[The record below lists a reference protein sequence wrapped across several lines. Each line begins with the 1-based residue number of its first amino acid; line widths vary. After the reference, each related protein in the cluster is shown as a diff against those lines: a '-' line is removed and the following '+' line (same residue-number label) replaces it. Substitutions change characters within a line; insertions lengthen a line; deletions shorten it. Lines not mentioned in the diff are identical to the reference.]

1 MARTRMAFVV
11 ACVMGTAWTCGAVDG
26 TMWLGA
32 PAATSEMRYQDRQYW
47 IDSQVAGEGGVA
59 SFSAKNFCNIKFPS
73 GLTLGGIDFMDGYQ
87 AAESVAFG
95 GADVT
100 MSGDAF
106 VRTSNTGTGIRL
118 GVSLMG
124 SAGDT
129 LTTKGAGRLRLFKN
143 FSGFGRVR
151 VADGT
156 LEQAEALSGR
166 VFGDGTVGAFE
177 IAGGIARYNPSAS
190 GTAVS
195 LPGTLVGGRGAGV
208 LQLNNGVTMTA
219 ADLAFEPGGALLV
232 TGGAGMSGIG
242 ATEKL
247 LFAAPPALV
256 NGILDPR
263 IVTRD
268 LAVTGGP
275 FSFLSYTAADGI
287 APYPESALVDLASAG
302 SADVAVANPASMGA
316 DVAVDADRQVA
327 ALVVNERAN
336 LKIASGATLTVG
348 DGVHPAGVIFREQTD
363 ANSTYSQFNFD
374 GTLDFGTSHGVIW
387 KGTPDVA
394 AGRGLDV
401 RGKIAG
407 SAGVTFASRPMDGD
421 KTTLYRFY
429 DGCCGW
435 TGPTY
440 IHNARAWL
448 HATNGLP
455 LGGDVYICGGA
466 RGNAAGLFIEVG
478 GTYSQNFHL
487 AGVNATDGHSGLAGD
502 TTGAIT
508 LSGTVTVDDALT
520 VGAKGPLTFA
530 GPLVGAGDISFG
542 DRGQA
547 VTYVLAGSTAGYSG
561 KVAVTSSRAT
571 LAVEPSSALPTNTLT
586 VSAGVVHL
594 HDRTGDVVSTPLA
607 GTANG
612 TLRIDQSSLTLQG
625 PQDFPGTLA
634 VDVNSSPRE
643 CSSVGIAGAV
653 RVGSLSGVNGGGKG
667 VIAGASADAE
677 LAVGSSGKDFLVRPV
692 LADGA
697 GRLSFV
703 KEGDGTAVIVSTNAY
718 TGRTVVRGGTLRLR
732 GCIFESP
739 SLSWWLDASRPETV
753 LCDAN
758 GGVTNWQSLV
768 NGVSFVPVNNSARP
782 TLSTL
787 ENGMGV
793 VNFGADAHCGLATP
807 TNVTQRTVFVV
818 YRWAGTVSGVE
829 FFCLFGR
836 CNTDTGIRAN
846 ANGYMERNISTSK
859 FNTMGYVYQ
868 DGVKKT
874 SNFMATTQGMSVLT
888 LQKDIEYYKGESSA
902 YATVPAAFRAEVGG
916 YNNNDGRRWVGDIAE
931 AIAFDRLLTDGERQA
946 VENYLTEKW
955 RGAAAHA
962 SVAHEETL
970 SPLTDLTLEYGG
982 ALDLAGADQTVA
994 SLSGCGTVMNSSTNP
1009 ATLRVTGSCD
1019 FAGELSGRTRLVAA
1033 GGGAKDFDVAVAD
1046 EARLVLAGGSARIV
1060 AYTNTPPTAG
1070 LAYWLDASDESSVA
1084 CDANGMVTNWASKAG
1099 VIPAFSWAS
1108 GMSDLLSGGSG
1119 PKAYTSAADGIN
1131 GLRTVHF
1138 KDGPKEQLLSRG
1150 GTSVRTLFLVAAN
1163 DATSSLGAGAYW
1175 GKAGIDRGI
1184 RCGTSPTATF
1194 NQLGRVTYYLEQD
1207 TVRYNGEKRNMAVG
1221 YIQPGTTPFCFMV
1234 RLDDAAH
1241 PEDELHYGSTTQY
1254 IFRKPDAL
1262 GAHTNN
1268 GNTNFRAAEVLA
1280 YTNALSDAE
1289 IQQVEAYLMNK
1300 WAIAGHVTEPGA
1312 SSPFAG
1318 TGSLEIE
1325 GRVTLAGGLDLGE
1338 SGTLVVHVDANGEV
1352 ETVTVDGD
1360 LRIGAGVTLVVDGY
1374 DRAAP
1379 TTRHTVVS
1387 VTGDAA
1393 GDFAGHNVT
1402 QPSWKL
1408 WRSGDNWYL
1417 VKATGTTVIF
1427 R

>member
-1 MARTRMAFVV
+1 MRKIAFVLA
-11 ACVMGTAWTCGAVDG
+11 ACIVGAAWTCGAVDG

-32 PAATSEMRYQDRQYW
+32 PSSTAEMSYQDRQYW

-59 SFSAKNFCNIKFPS
+59 SFSASTFCNIKFPS
-73 GLTLGGIDFMDGYQ
+73 GLTLGGIDFLNGRQ
-87 AAESVAFG
+87 AAESAAFG
-95 GADVT
+95 GSDVT

-106 VRTSNTGTGIRL
+106 VRTSHTGTGIRL
-118 GVSLMG
+118 GVALTG
-124 SAGDT
+124 SSGDT
-129 LTTKGAGRLRLFKN
+129 LTTKGAGRLRMLKN

-156 LEQAEALSGR
+156 LEQTNAVSGR

-195 LPGTLVGGRGAGV
+195 LPGTLVAGRGAGV

-219 ADLAFEPGGALLV
+219 AGLACESGGALLV

-247 LFAAPPALV
+247 LFTTPPALV

-263 IVTRD
+263 VVTRD
-268 LAVTGGP
+268 LNANGGP
-275 FSFLSYTAADGI
+275 FSFLTYTAADGI

-302 SADVAVANPASMGA
+302 TADVAVANPASMGA
-316 DVAVDADRQVA
+316 DVAVDADRHVA
-327 ALVVNERAN
+327 ALVVNNRAN
-336 LKIASGATLTVG
+336 LKIASGVTLSVG

-363 ANSTYSQFNFD
+363 ANSTYSQFNFA
-374 GTLDFGTSHGVIW
+374 GTLDFGASHGVIW
-387 KGTPDVA
+387 KGTPVAA

-401 RGKIAG
+401 RGKITG

-429 DGCCGW
+429 NGCCGW

-440 IHNARAWL
+440 FHNARAWL
-448 HATNGLP
+448 YATNSLP
-455 LGGDVYICGGA
+455 LGGDVYVCGGA
-466 RGNAAGLFIEVG
+466 RGNSAGLFLEAS

-487 AGVNATDGHSGLAGD
+487 AGVNTTDGMFGLSGN
-502 TTGAIT
+502 TSGAIT

-520 VGAKGPLTFA
+520 VGTRGKLTFA
-530 GPLVGAGDISFG
+530 GPLVGTGDISFRDNSG
-542 DRGQA
+542 SA
-547 VTYVLAGSTAGYSG
+547 ATYVLAGSTANYSG
-561 KVAVTSSRAT
+561 KIAVTTSRAT

-586 VSAGVVHL
+586 VSAGMVHL
-594 HDRTGDVVSTPLA
+594 HDRTGGVVSTPLA
-607 GTANG
+607 GTTNG
-612 TLRIDQSSLTLQG
+612 TLTIDQCNLSLRG
-625 PQDFPGTLA
+625 PQVFPGTLA
-634 VDVNSSPRE
+634 IDMNSNPRE
-643 CSSVGIAGAV
+643 CSSVGIDGAV

-692 LADGA
+692 LSDGV

-703 KEGDGTAVIVSTNAY
+703 KEGGGTAAIVSTNAY

-732 GCIFESP
+732 GSIFESP

-753 LCDAN
+753 LCDSA
-758 GGVTNWQSLV
+758 GGVTNWLSLV
-768 NGVSFVPVNNSARP
+768 NGVSFVPENSDARP
-782 TLSTL
+782 TRSML

-793 VNFGADAHCGLATP
+793 VNFGADAHCGLVTP

-836 CNTDTGIRAN
+836 YGSDTGIRAN
-846 ANGYMERNISTSK
+846 ANGYVERNISTSK
-859 FNTMGYVYQ
+859 FNTLGYVYQ

-902 YATVPAAFRAEVGG
+902 YATVPASFRAEVGG
-916 YNNNDGRRWVGDIAE
+916 YNNTNVRRWVGDIAE
-931 AIAFDRLLTDGERQA
+931 AIAFDRLLTESERQT

-955 RGAAAHA
+955 RGAAVHA

-982 ALDLAGADQTVA
+982 VLDLAGADQTVA

-1009 ATLRVTGSCD
+1009 ATLRVTGVCD
-1019 FAGELSGRTRLVAA
+1019 FTGKLSGRTRLVAA
-1033 GGGAKDFDVAVAD
+1033 GGGAKDFDVEVSD
-1046 EARLVLAGGSARIV
+1046 GARLVLAGGSARIV
-1060 AYTNTPPTAG
+1060 AYTNTPPTAS
-1070 LAYWLDASDESSVA
+1070 LAYWLDASDESAVA
-1084 CDANGMVTNWASKAG
+1084 CNASGVVTNWASKAG
-1099 VIPAFSWAS
+1099 AIPAFSWAS
-1108 GMSDLLSGGSG
+1108 GLSGLVSGATG

-1138 KDGPKEQLLSRG
+1138 TDNKQQLISRG
-1150 GTSVRTLFLVAAN
+1150 ETSVRTLFLVVAN
-1163 DATSSLGAGAYW
+1163 DGTSSQGAGGYW
-1175 GKAGIDRGI
+1175 GKTGIDRGI
-1184 RCGTSPTATF
+1184 RCYAGANATF
-1194 NQLGRVTYYLEQD
+1194 NTTGRVTYYLDQD
-1207 TVRYNGEKRNMAVG
+1207 TVRINGERRNMYENVS
-1221 YIQPGTTPFCFMV
+1221 PGKVPFCFMV

-1241 PEDELHYGSTTQY
+1241 PEDEVHYGGGTQY
-1254 IFRKPDAL
+1254 IFRKSDSL
-1262 GAHTNN
+1262 GANTGN

-1300 WAIAGHVTEPGA
+1300 WAIAGHVTEPEA
-1312 SSPFAG
+1312 SSPFTG

-1325 GRVTLAGGLDLGE
+1325 GGVTLAGGLDLGE
-1338 SGTLVVHVDANGEV
+1338 SGTLVVHVDASGEV

-1360 LRIGAGVTLVVDGY
+1360 LRIGAGVTLVVDDY
-1374 DRAAP
+1374 DRAA
-1379 TTRHTVVS
+1379 TAIRHTVVS
-1387 VTGDAA
+1387 VTGHAV

-1402 QPSWKL
+1402 HPSWKL
-1408 WRSGDNWYL
+1408 RRSGDSWYL
-1417 VKATGTTVIF
+1417 VNASGTTVIF

>member
-1 MARTRMAFVV
+1 MARTRMAFVA
-11 ACVMGTAWTCGAVDG
+11 ACVVGTAWTCGAVDG

-32 PAATSEMRYQDRQYW
+32 PAPTSEMRYQDRQYW
-47 IDSQVAGEGGVA
+47 IDSQVAGEGGIA
-59 SFSAKNFCNIKFPS
+59 FFSAKNFCNIKFPS

-87 AAESVAFG
+87 AAESAAFG
-95 GADVT
+95 GSDVT

-106 VRTSNTGTGIRL
+106 VRTSHTGTGIRF
-118 GVSLMG
+118 GVALNG
-124 SAGDT
+124 SANDT

-156 LEQAEALSGR
+156 LEQTEAVSGR

-195 LPGTLVGGRGAGV
+195 LPGTLVAGRGAGV

-219 ADLAFEPGGALLV
+219 AGLAFEPGGALVV

-247 LFAAPPALV
+247 LFTAPPALV

-263 IVTRD
+263 VVTRD

-316 DVAVDADRQVA
+316 DVAVVADRQVA

-407 SAGVTFASRPMDGD
+407 SAGVTFASRPMDGS
-421 KTTLYRFY
+421 KTTLYRLY

-487 AGVNATDGHSGLAGD
+487 AGVNATDGHPGLTGD
-502 TTGAIT
+502 TTDAIT

-520 VGAKGPLTFA
+520 VGTKGPLTFA

-542 DRGQA
+542 DCGQA
-547 VTYVLAGSTAGYSG
+547 VTYVLVGSTAGYSG
-561 KVAVTSSRAT
+561 KVAVTGSRAT

-612 TLRIDQSSLTLQG
+612 TIKIDQSSLTLQG

-643 CSSVGIAGAV
+643 CSSVGIGGAV

-677 LAVGSSGKDFLVRPV
+677 LAVGSSGKDFQVRPV
-692 LADGA
+692 LADGT

-703 KEGDGTAVIVSTNAY
+703 KEGGGTAAIVSTNAY

-732 GCIFESP
+732 GSIFESP

-753 LCDAN
+753 LCDAG

-768 NGVSFVPVNNSARP
+768 NGVSFVPVNSNARP
-782 TLSTL
+782 KRSTL

-818 YRWAGTVSGVE
+818 YRWAGTVSGVD
-829 FFCLFGR
+829 FYCLFGR
-836 CNTDTGIRAN
+836 CNTDTGIRAK
-846 ANGYMERNISTSK
+846 ASGYLERNISTSK
-859 FNTMGYVYQ
+859 FNTLGYVYQ

-874 SNFMATTQGMSVLT
+874 SDFMATKQGMSVLT
-888 LQKDIEYYKGESSA
+888 LQKDIEYYKGESAA

-916 YNNNDGRRWVGDIAE
+916 YNNNNERRWVGDIAE

-982 ALDLAGADQTVA
+982 VLDLAGADQTVA

-1009 ATLRVTGSCD
+1009 ATLRVTGACD

-1033 GGGAKDFDVAVAD
+1033 GDGAKDFDVAVAD
-1046 EARLVLAGGSARIV
+1046 GARLVLAGGSARIV

-1084 CDANGMVTNWASKAG
+1084 CDANGMVTNWTSKAG
-1099 VIPAFSWAS
+1099 LIPAFSWAS
-1108 GMSDLLSGGSG
+1108 GLSGMHSGSTG

-1138 KDGPKEQLLSRG
+1138 KDGTKEQLISRG
-1150 GTSVRTLFLVAAN
+1150 ATSVRTLFLVAAN
-1163 DATSSLGAGAYW
+1163 DGTSTLGAGGYW
-1175 GKAGIDRGI
+1175 GKAEIDRGI
-1184 RCGTSPTATF
+1184 RCGSGATATF
-1194 NQLGRVTYYLEQD
+1194 QQLARVTYYLEQD
-1207 TVRYNGEKRNMAVG
+1207 TVRFNGEKRNMSG
-1221 YIQPGTTPFCFMV
+1221 YIQPRTTPFCFMV

-1262 GAHTNN
+1262 GAYTGN
-1268 GNTNFRAAEVLA
+1268 GSTNFRAAEVLA

-1338 SGTLVVHVDANGEV
+1338 SGTLVVHVDARGEV

-1379 TTRHTVVS
+1379 ATRHTVVS
-1387 VTGDAA
+1387 VTGDAV

-1402 QPSWKL
+1402 HPSWKL
-1408 WRSGDNWYL
+1408 WRAGDSWYL

>member
-1 MARTRMAFVV
+1 MARTRMFFVTVFVV
-11 ACVMGTAWTCGAVDG
+11 GAAWTCGAVDG

-32 PAATSEMRYQDRQYW
+32 PAPTSEMLYQDRQYW

-87 AAESVAFG
+87 AAESAAFG
-95 GADVT
+95 GSDVT

-129 LTTKGAGRLRLFKN
+129 LTTKGAGRLRLLKN

-156 LEQAEALSGR
+156 LEQTEAVSGR

-195 LPGTLVGGRGAGV
+195 LPGTLVAGRGAGV

-219 ADLAFEPGGALLV
+219 AGLAFEPGGALVV

-247 LFAAPPALV
+247 LFTAPPALV

-263 IVTRD
+263 VVTRD

-302 SADVAVANPASMGA
+302 SSDIAVANPASMGA
-316 DVAVDADRQVA
+316 DVPVDADRQVA

-363 ANSTYSQFNFD
+363 ANSTYSQFNFA

-407 SAGVTFASRPMDGD
+407 SAGVTFASRPMDGS
-421 KTTLYRFY
+421 KTTLYRLY

-440 IHNARAWL
+440 FHNARAWL
-448 HATNGLP
+448 FATNSLP

-466 RGNAAGLFIEVG
+466 RGNAAGLFIAVG

-487 AGVNATDGHSGLAGD
+487 AGVNATDGDPGLAGD
-502 TTGAIT
+502 NTGAIT

-542 DRGQA
+542 DREQA

-677 LAVGSSGKDFLVRPV
+677 LAVGSSGKDYQVRPV

-703 KEGDGTAVIVSTNAY
+703 KEGGGTAAIVSTNAY

-732 GCIFESP
+732 GSIFESP

-753 LCDAN
+753 LCDAG

-768 NGVSFVPVNNSARP
+768 NGVSFVPVNSNARP
-782 TLSTL
+782 TRAAL

-793 VNFGADAHCGLATP
+793 VNFGTDAHCGLATP

-818 YRWAGTVSGVE
+818 YRWAGAVSGVE

-836 CNTDTGIRAN
+836 YGSDTGIRAN
-846 ANGYMERNISTSK
+846 ASGYMERNISTSK
-859 FNTMGYVYQ
+859 FNTLGYVYQ

-888 LQKDIEYYKGESSA
+888 LQKDIEYYKGESAA
-902 YATVPAAFRAEVGG
+902 YATVPASFRAEVGG
-916 YNNNDGRRWVGDIAE
+916 YNNNNGRRWVGDIAE

-955 RGAAAHA
+955 RGVAAHA

-982 ALDLAGADQTVA
+982 VLDLAGADQTVA

-1009 ATLRVTGSCD
+1009 ATLRVTGACD

-1046 EARLVLAGGSARIV
+1046 GARLVLAGGSARIV
-1060 AYTNTPPTAG
+1060 AYTNTPPT
-1070 LAYWLDASDESSVA
+1070 E
-1084 CDANGMVTNWASKAG
+1084 NGMVTNWASKAG

-1108 GMSDLLSGGSG
+1108 GMSGMHSGGTG

-1138 KDGPKEQLLSRG
+1138 KDGPTEQLISRG
-1150 GTSVRTLFLVAAN
+1150 ATSVRTIFLVAAN
-1163 DATSSLGAGAYW
+1163 DGTSTLGAGGYW
-1175 GKAGIDRGI
+1175 GKAEIDRGI
-1184 RCGTSPTATF
+1184 RCGTRPTATF

-1241 PEDELHYGSTTQY
+1241 PEDEVHYGSTTQH
-1254 IFRKPDAL
+1254 IFGTPDAL
-1262 GAHTNN
+1262 GAHTGN

-1289 IQQVEAYLMNK
+1289 IQQVETYLMNK
-1300 WAIAGHVTEPGA
+1300 WAIAGHVAEPGA
-1312 SSPFAG
+1312 SSPFTG

-1325 GRVTLAGGLDLGE
+1325 GRVTLTGGLDLGE

-1374 DRAAP
+1374 DRAVPA
-1379 TTRHTVVS
+1379 TRHTVVS
-1387 VTGDAA
+1387 VTGDAV

-1402 QPSWKL
+1402 HPSWKL
-1408 WRSGDNWYL
+1408 WRAGDSWYL

>member
-1 MARTRMAFVV
+1 MARTRMAFVA
-11 ACVMGTAWTCGAVDG
+11 ACVVGTAWTCGAVDG

-32 PAATSEMRYQDRQYW
+32 PAPTSEMRYQDRQYW
-47 IDSQVAGEGGVA
+47 IDSQVAGEGGIA
-59 SFSAKNFCNIKFPS
+59 FFSAKNFCNIKFPS
-73 GLTLGGIDFMDGYQ
+73 GLMLGGIDFMDGYQ
-87 AAESVAFG
+87 ATESVAFG

-129 LTTKGAGRLRLFKN
+129 LTTKGAGRLRLLKN

-156 LEQAEALSGR
+156 LEQTEAVSGR

-195 LPGTLVGGRGAGV
+195 LPGTLVAGRGAGV

-219 ADLAFEPGGALLV
+219 AGLAFEPGGALVV

-247 LFAAPPALV
+247 LFTAPPALV

-302 SADVAVANPASMGA
+302 SSDIAVANPASMGA
-316 DVAVDADRQVA
+316 DVPVDADRQVA

-487 AGVNATDGHSGLAGD
+487 AGVNATDGHPGLAGD

-643 CSSVGIAGAV
+643 CSSVGIGGAV

-703 KEGDGTAVIVSTNAY
+703 KEGGGTAAIVSTNAY

-732 GCIFESP
+732 GSIFESP

-753 LCDAN
+753 LCDAG

-768 NGVSFVPVNNSARP
+768 NGVSFVPVNSNARP
-782 TLSTL
+782 TRSTL

-818 YRWAGTVSGVE
+818 YRWAGAVSGVE

-836 CNTDTGIRAN
+836 YGSDTGIRAN
-846 ANGYMERNISTSK
+846 ASGYMERNISTSK
-859 FNTMGYVYQ
+859 FNTLGYVYQ

-874 SNFMATTQGMSVLT
+874 SNFAATKQGMSVLT
-888 LQKDIEYYKGESSA
+888 LQKDIEYYKGESAA

-916 YNNNDGRRWVGDIAE
+916 YNNNNERRWVGDIAE

-982 ALDLAGADQTVA
+982 VLDLAGADQTVA

-1009 ATLRVTGSCD
+1009 ATLRVTGACD

-1033 GGGAKDFDVAVAD
+1033 GDGAKDFDVAVAD
-1046 EARLVLAGGSARIV
+1046 GARLVLAGGSARIV

-1084 CDANGMVTNWASKAG
+1084 CDANGMVTNWTSKAG
-1099 VIPAFSWAS
+1099 LIPAFSWAS
-1108 GMSDLLSGGSG
+1108 GLSGMHSGSTG

-1138 KDGPKEQLLSRG
+1138 KDGTKEQLISRG
-1150 GTSVRTLFLVAAN
+1150 ATSVRTLFLVAAN
-1163 DATSSLGAGAYW
+1163 DGTSTLGAGGYW
-1175 GKAGIDRGI
+1175 GKAEIDRGI
-1184 RCGTSPTATF
+1184 RCGSGATATF
-1194 NQLGRVTYYLEQD
+1194 QQLARVTYYLEQD
-1207 TVRYNGEKRNMAVG
+1207 TVRLNGVRRNMFENV
-1221 YIQPGTTPFCFMV
+1221 QPRTAPFCFMV

-1241 PEDELHYGSTTQY
+1241 PEDEVHYGGSTQY
-1254 IFRKPDAL
+1254 IFGTPDAL
-1262 GAHTNN
+1262 GAQTGN

-1338 SGTLVVHVDANGEV
+1338 SGTLVVHVDARGEV

-1379 TTRHTVVS
+1379 ATRHTVVS
-1387 VTGDAA
+1387 VTGDAV

-1402 QPSWKL
+1402 HPSWKL
-1408 WRSGDNWYL
+1408 WRAGDSWYL

>member
-1 MARTRMAFVV
+1 MARTRMAFVA
-11 ACVMGTAWTCGAVDG
+11 ACVVGTAWTCGAVDG

-32 PAATSEMRYQDRQYW
+32 PSSTAEMRYQDRQYW

-59 SFSAKNFCNIKFPS
+59 SFSANSFCNIKFPS
-73 GLTLGGIDFMDGYQ
+73 GLTLGGIDFMNGYQ
-87 AAESVAFG
+87 AAETSAFG
-95 GADVT
+95 GSDVT

-106 VRTSNTGTGIRL
+106 VRTSHTGTGIRL
-118 GVSLMG
+118 GVALKG

-129 LTTKGAGRLRLFKN
+129 LTTKGAGRLRLLKN

-156 LEQAEALSGR
+156 LEQTEAVSGR

-177 IAGGIARYNPSAS
+177 IAGGIACYNPSAS

-195 LPGTLVGGRGAGV
+195 LPGTLVAGRGAGV

-219 ADLAFEPGGALLV
+219 AGLAFEPGGALLV

-247 LFAAPPALV
+247 FFTSPPVLV

-363 ANSTYSQFNFD
+363 ANSTYSQFNFA

-387 KGTPDVA
+387 KGTPVVA

-440 IHNARAWL
+440 FHNARAWL
-448 HATNGLP
+448 LATNSLP

-594 HDRTGDVVSTPLA
+594 HDRTGVVVSTPLA

-625 PQDFPGTLA
+625 PRNFPGTLA
-634 VDVNSSPRE
+634 VDVNSTPRE
-643 CSSVGIAGAV
+643 CSSLGIAGAV
-653 RVGSLSGVNGGGKG
+653 RVGSLSGVNGGGRG

-692 LADGA
+692 LADGT

-703 KEGDGTAVIVSTNAY
+703 KEGGGVAKIVSTNAY

-732 GCIFESP
+732 GSIFDSP

-753 LCDAN
+753 LRDAG
-758 GGVTNWQSLV
+758 GGVTNWLSLV

-793 VNFGADAHCGLATP
+793 VTFGADAHCGLATP

-818 YRWAGTVSGVE
+818 YRWAGAVSGVE

-836 CNTDTGIRAN
+836 YGSDTGIRAN
-846 ANGYMERNISTSK
+846 ASGYMERNISTSK
-859 FNTMGYVYQ
+859 FNTLGYVYQ

-888 LQKDIEYYKGESSA
+888 LQKDIEYYKGESAA

-955 RGAAAHA
+955 RGVAAHA

-970 SPLTDLTLEYGG
+970 SPLTDLTLEYGTV
-982 ALDLAGADQTVA
+982 LDLAGADQTVA

-1009 ATLRVTGSCD
+1009 AALRVTGACD

-1033 GGGAKDFDVAVAD
+1033 GSGAKDFDVAVAD

-1084 CDANGMVTNWASKAG
+1084 CDANGMVTNWLSKAG

-1108 GMSDLLSGGSG
+1108 GMSGALSGGTG

-1138 KDGPKEQLLSRG
+1138 RDGPTEQLLSRG

-1163 DATSSLGAGAYW
+1163 DGNSSKGAGGYW
-1175 GKAGIDRGI
+1175 GKAGIDRSI
-1184 RCGTSPTATF
+1184 RCGSGATATF
-1194 NQLGRVTYYLEQD
+1194 QPLGRVTYYFGQD
-1207 TVRYNGEKRNMAVG
+1207 TVRLNGEKRNMSGNV
-1221 YIQPGTTPFCFMV
+1221 QPGKTPFCFMV

-1241 PEDELHYGSTTQY
+1241 PEDEVHYGGSTQH
-1254 IFRKPDAL
+1254 IFGTPDAL
-1262 GAHTNN
+1262 GAQTGN

-1300 WAIAGHVTEPGA
+1300 WAIAGHAAEPGA
-1312 SSPFAG
+1312 SSPFTG

-1338 SGTLVVHVDANGEV
+1338 SGTLVVHVDASGEV

-1379 TTRHTVVS
+1379 ATRHTVVS

-1408 WRSGDNWYL
+1408 WRSGDSWYL
-1417 VKATGTTVIF
+1417 VKASGTTVIF

>member
-1 MARTRMAFVV
+1 MARTRMAFVA
-11 ACVMGTAWTCGAVDG
+11 ACVVGTAWTCGAVDG

-32 PAATSEMRYQDRQYW
+32 PAPTSEMRYQDRQYW
-47 IDSQVAGEGGVA
+47 IDSQVAGEGGIA
-59 SFSAKNFCNIKFPS
+59 FFSAKNFCNIKFPS

-87 AAESVAFG
+87 AAESAAFG
-95 GADVT
+95 GSDVT

-106 VRTSNTGTGIRL
+106 VRTSHTGTGIRF
-118 GVSLMG
+118 GVALNG
-124 SAGDT
+124 SANDT

-156 LEQAEALSGR
+156 LEQTEAVSGR

-195 LPGTLVGGRGAGV
+195 LPGTLVAGRGAGV

-219 ADLAFEPGGALLV
+219 AGLAFEPGGALVV

-247 LFAAPPALV
+247 LFTAPPALV

-263 IVTRD
+263 VVTRD

-316 DVAVDADRQVA
+316 DVAVVADRQVA

-421 KTTLYRFY
+421 QTTLYRFY

-487 AGVNATDGHSGLAGD
+487 AGVNATDGHPGLTGD
-502 TTGAIT
+502 TTDAIT

-520 VGAKGPLTFA
+520 VGTKGPLTFA

-542 DRGQA
+542 DCGQA
-547 VTYVLAGSTAGYSG
+547 VTYVLVGSTAGYSG
-561 KVAVTSSRAT
+561 KVAVTGSRAT

-643 CSSVGIAGAV
+643 CSSVGIGGAV

-677 LAVGSSGKDFLVRPV
+677 LAVGSSGKDFQVRPV
-692 LADGA
+692 LADGT

-703 KEGDGTAVIVSTNAY
+703 KEGGGTAAIVSTNAY

-732 GCIFESP
+732 GSIFESP
-739 SLSWWLDASRPETV
+739 SLSWWLDASRPETM

-793 VNFGADAHCGLATP
+793 VTFGADAHCGLATP

-818 YRWAGTVSGVE
+818 YRWAGAVSGVE

-836 CNTDTGIRAN
+836 CNTDTGIRAK
-846 ANGYMERNISTSK
+846 ASGYLERNISTSK
-859 FNTMGYVYQ
+859 FNTLGYVYLQ
-868 DGVKKT
+868 GRECRVRDGAGGVPGG
-874 SNFMATTQGMSVLT
+874 SGR
-888 LQKDIEYYKGESSA
+888 LQQQQ
-902 YATVPAAFRAEVGG
+902 R
-916 YNNNDGRRWVGDIAE
+916 
-931 AIAFDRLLTDGERQA
+931 
-946 VENYLTEKW
+946 
-955 RGAAAHA
+955 
-962 SVAHEETL
+962 
-970 SPLTDLTLEYGG
+970 
-982 ALDLAGADQTVA
+982 A
-994 SLSGCGTVMNSSTNP
+994 SLGGRHRRGD
-1009 ATLRVTGSCD
+1009 RVRPS
-1019 FAGELSGRTRLVAA
+1019 AHRRRAA
-1033 GGGAKDFDVAVAD
+1033 GGGELPHGEVAGRGGACERRARGDAFAADRPDAGIRRRPRPRGRGPDGGVAFRLRHGD
-1046 EARLVLAGGSARIV
+1046 EQLH
-1060 AYTNTPPTAG
+1060 
-1070 LAYWLDASDESSVA
+1070 ESRH
-1084 CDANGMVTNWASKAG
+1084 
-1099 VIPAFSWAS
+1099 AS
-1108 GMSDLLSGGSG
+1108 G
-1119 PKAYTSAADGIN
+1119 
-1131 GLRTVHF
+1131 
-1138 KDGPKEQLLSRG
+1138 
-1150 GTSVRTLFLVAAN
+1150 
-1163 DATSSLGAGAYW
+1163 
-1175 GKAGIDRGI
+1175 DRGV
-1184 RCGTSPTATF
+1184 R
-1194 NQLGRVTYYLEQD
+1194 LRGR
-1207 TVRYNGEKRNMAVG
+1207 AVG
-1221 YIQPGTTPFCFMV
+1221 T
-1234 RLDDAAH
+1234 DAA
-1241 PEDELHYGSTTQY
+1241 
-1254 IFRKPDAL
+1254 R
-1262 GAHTNN
+1262 
-1268 GNTNFRAAEVLA
+1268 R
-1280 YTNALSDAE
+1280 
-1289 IQQVEAYLMNK
+1289 
-1300 WAIAGHVTEPGA
+1300 
-1312 SSPFAG
+1312 
-1318 TGSLEIE
+1318 
-1325 GRVTLAGGLDLGE
+1325 GRGRGE
-1338 SGTLVVHVDANGEV
+1338 
-1352 ETVTVDGD
+1352 
-1360 LRIGAGVTLVVDGY
+1360 
-1374 DRAAP
+1374 
-1379 TTRHTVVS
+1379 
-1387 VTGDAA
+1387 
-1393 GDFAGHNVT
+1393 
-1402 QPSWKL
+1402 
-1408 WRSGDNWYL
+1408 
-1417 VKATGTTVIF
+1417 
-1427 R
+1427 

>member
-1 MARTRMAFVV
+1 MARTRMAIAA
-11 ACVMGTAWTCGAVDG
+11 ACVVGTAWTCGAVDG

-32 PAATSEMRYQDRQYW
+32 PASTAEMRYQDRQYW

-59 SFSAKNFCNIKFPS
+59 SFSAYNFCNIKFPS
-73 GLTLGGIDFMDGYQ
+73 GLTLGGIDFMNGYQ
-87 AAESVAFG
+87 AAESAAFG
-95 GADVT
+95 GSDVT

-106 VRTSNTGTGIRL
+106 VRTSHTGTGIRL
-118 GVSLMG
+118 GVALKG

-129 LTTKGAGRLRLFKN
+129 LTTKGAGRLRLLKN

-156 LEQAEALSGR
+156 LEQTNAVSGR
-166 VFGDGTVGAFE
+166 IFGDGTVGAFE

-195 LPGTLVGGRGAGV
+195 LPGTLVAGRGAGV

-219 ADLAFEPGGALLV
+219 AGLAFEPGGALLV

-247 LFAAPPALV
+247 LFTTPPALV

-268 LAVTGGP
+268 LATTGGP

-302 SADVAVANPASMGA
+302 ASDVAVANPASVGA
-316 DVAVDADRQVA
+316 DVAVDADRHVA

-336 LKIASGATLTVG
+336 LKIASGATLAVG

-363 ANSTYSQFNFD
+363 ANSTYSQFSCD

-387 KGTPDVA
+387 KGTPVVA

-401 RGKIAG
+401 RGKITG

-421 KTTLYRFY
+421 QTTLYRFY
-429 DGCCGW
+429 NSSCGW

-440 IHNARAWL
+440 FHNARVWL
-448 HATNGLP
+448 YATNGLP
-455 LGGDVYICGGA
+455 LGGDVYVCGGA
-466 RGNAAGLFIEVG
+466 RRNAAGLFLEAA
-478 GTYSQNFHL
+478 GTFSQNFHL
-487 AGVNATDGHSGLAGD
+487 AGVNATDGLSGLTANIS
-502 TTGAIT
+502 GAIT

-520 VGAKGPLTFA
+520 VGANGPLTFA
-530 GPLVGAGDISFG
+530 GPLAGAGDISFR

-561 KVAVTSSRAT
+561 KVAVTGGKAT

-586 VSAGVVHL
+586 INSSVVYL

-607 GTANG
+607 GTNG
-612 TLRIDQSSLTLQG
+612 TLKIDQSSLSLQG

-634 VDVNSSPRE
+634 IDINSNPRE

-677 LAVGSSGKDFLVRPV
+677 FAVGSSGKDFLVRPV
-692 LADGA
+692 LADGT
-697 GRLSFV
+697 GRLSLV
-703 KEGDGTAVIVSTNAY
+703 KEGGGVAMIVSTNAY

-732 GCIFESP
+732 GSIFESP

-753 LCDAN
+753 LRDAG
-758 GGVTNWQSLV
+758 GGVTNWLSLV

-793 VNFGADAHCGLATP
+793 VTFGADAHCGLATP

-818 YRWAGTVSGVE
+818 YRWAGAVSGVE

-836 CNTDTGIRAN
+836 YGSDTGIRAN
-846 ANGYMERNISTSK
+846 ASGTIERNISTSK
-859 FNTMGYVYQ
+859 FNTLGYVYQ

-874 SNFMATTQGMSVLT
+874 SNFAATTQGLSVLT

-902 YATVPAAFRAEVGG
+902 YATVPASFRAEVGG
-916 YNNNDGRRWVGDIAE
+916 YNNNNGRRWVGDIAE
-931 AIAFDRLLTDGERQA
+931 AIAFDRLLTEGERQT

-970 SPLTDLTLEYGG
+970 SPLTDLTLEYGTV
-982 ALDLAGADQTVA
+982 LDLAGADQTVA

-1009 ATLRVTGSCD
+1009 ATLRVTGACD

-1060 AYTNTPPTAG
+1060 AYTNTPPTAS

-1084 CDANGMVTNWASKAG
+1084 CDANGMVTNWVSKAG

-1108 GMSDLLSGGSG
+1108 GMSGMHSGATG

-1138 KDGPKEQLLSRG
+1138 KDGPTEQLISRG

-1163 DATSSLGAGAYW
+1163 DGNSSKGAGGYW
-1175 GKAGIDRGI
+1175 GKAEIDRSI
-1184 RCGTSPTATF
+1184 RCGGGAKATF
-1194 NQLGRVTYYLEQD
+1194 QPLARVTYYLEQD
-1207 TVRYNGEKRNMAVG
+1207 TVRLNGEKRNMSGNV
-1221 YIQPGTTPFCFMV
+1221 QPGTTPFCFMV

-1241 PEDELHYGSTTQY
+1241 PEDEVHYGSTTQH
-1254 IFRKPDAL
+1254 IFGTPDAL
-1262 GAHTNN
+1262 GANTGN

-1300 WAIAGHVTEPGA
+1300 WAIAGYVTEPGA
-1312 SSPFAG
+1312 SSPFTG

-1379 TTRHTVVS
+1379 ATRHTVVS

-1393 GDFAGHNVT
+1393 GDFADHNVT

-1408 WRSGDNWYL
+1408 WRSGDSWYL
-1417 VKATGTTVIF
+1417 VKASGTTVIF

>member
-1 MARTRMAFVV
+1 MARTRMFFVTVFVV
-11 ACVMGTAWTCGAVDG
+11 GAAWTCGAVDG

-32 PAATSEMRYQDRQYW
+32 PAPTSEMLYQDRQYW

-87 AAESVAFG
+87 ATESVAFG

-129 LTTKGAGRLRLFKN
+129 LTTKGAGRLRLLKN

-195 LPGTLVGGRGAGV
+195 LPGTLVAGRGAGV

-219 ADLAFEPGGALLV
+219 AGLAFEPGGALV
-232 TGGAGMSGIG
+232 
-242 ATEKL
+242 
-247 LFAAPPALV
+247 V
-256 NGILDPR
+256 
-263 IVTRD
+263 RD

-394 AGRGLDV
+394 SGRGLDV

-407 SAGVTFASRPMDGD
+407 SAGVTFASRPMDGS
-421 KTTLYRFY
+421 KTTLYRLY

-440 IHNARAWL
+440 FHNARAWL
-448 HATNGLP
+448 FATNSLP

-466 RGNAAGLFIEVG
+466 RGNAAGLFIAVG

-487 AGVNATDGHSGLAGD
+487 AGVNATDGDPGLAGD
-502 TTGAIT
+502 NTGAIT

-677 LAVGSSGKDFLVRPV
+677 LAVGSSGKDYQVRPV

-703 KEGDGTAVIVSTNAY
+703 KEGGGTAAIVSTNAY

-732 GCIFESP
+732 GSIFESP

-753 LCDAN
+753 LCDAG

-768 NGVSFVPVNNSARP
+768 NGVSFVPVNSNARP
-782 TLSTL
+782 TRAAL

-793 VNFGADAHCGLATP
+793 VNFGTDAHCGLATP

-818 YRWAGTVSGVE
+818 YRWAGAVSGVE

-836 CNTDTGIRAN
+836 YGSDTGIRAN
-846 ANGYMERNISTSK
+846 ASGYMERNISTSK
-859 FNTMGYVYQ
+859 FNTLGYVYQ

-874 SNFMATTQGMSVLT
+874 SNFAATTQGLSVLT
-888 LQKDIEYYKGESSA
+888 LQKDIEYYKGESAA
-902 YATVPAAFRAEVGG
+902 YATVPASFRAEVGG
-916 YNNNDGRRWVGDIAE
+916 YNNNNGRRWVGDIAE

-955 RGAAAHA
+955 RGVAAHA

-982 ALDLAGADQTVA
+982 VLDLAGADQTVA

-1009 ATLRVTGSCD
+1009 ATLRVTGACD

-1046 EARLVLAGGSARIV
+1046 GARLVLAGGSARIV
-1060 AYTNTPPTAG
+1060 AYTNTPPTEG

-1099 VIPAFSWAS
+1099 MIPAFSWAS
-1108 GMSDLLSGGSG
+1108 SGLSGRLSGSTG

-1138 KDGPKEQLLSRG
+1138 KEGTKEQLISRG
-1150 GTSVRTLFLVAAN
+1150 ATSVRTIFLVAAN
-1163 DATSSLGAGAYW
+1163 DGTSTLGAGGYW
-1175 GKAGIDRGI
+1175 GKAEIDRGI
-1184 RCGTSPTATF
+1184 RCGTRPTATF

-1241 PEDELHYGSTTQY
+1241 PEDEVHYGSTTQH
-1254 IFRKPDAL
+1254 IFGTPDAL
-1262 GAHTNN
+1262 GAHTGN

-1289 IQQVEAYLMNK
+1289 IQQVETYLMNK
-1300 WAIAGHVTEPGA
+1300 WAIAGHVAEPGA
-1312 SSPFAG
+1312 SSPFTG

-1325 GRVTLAGGLDLGE
+1325 GRVTLTGGLDLGE

-1374 DRAAP
+1374 DRAVPA
-1379 TTRHTVVS
+1379 TRHTVVS
-1387 VTGDAA
+1387 VTGDAV

-1402 QPSWKL
+1402 HPSWKL
-1408 WRSGDNWYL
+1408 WRAGDSWYL